1 MVALQLSELRRRSG
15 ASELTL
21 FASNGRHIIASHR
34 VDTEHLL
41 PNIPNDSVLLQL
53 KHSNSHINLEPI
65 VNQGLHVRVIIKLV
79 HNKPVRFLQ
88 ALFPIQRRISDLVES
103 LETASTHYRETAYLR
118 QPLKLSFTIVLSL
131 VLLLSIF
138 SVIWIAFFAARRI
151 VAPLTDLVE
160 GTRAVANGD
169 YEKQLPVKHSN
180 ELGLLV
186 QSFNEMTRKIA
197 RARDEVKHSQQL
209 ADNQK
214 TYLQTVLECL
224 SSGVISLDDNQFLR
238 TANSASAQI
247 LGLPLKESI
256 GHSLTQLQDDYPTL
270 RPFWLT
276 IQSYLGSH
284 AQDWREE
291 VALSS
296 AGRRK
301 VLICRGTQ
309 LLRSESQE
317 RPEGYVIVFN
327 DITTLIQAQRNAA
340 WSEVARRLAH
350 EIKNPLTPIQLSA
363 ERLRRKYLHKL
374 PEKDTETLDRM
385 THTII
390 QQVDTMKEMVNA
402 FSDYARTPTMHKE
415 TLNFN
420 QLIKEVLDL
429 YSHVKI
435 PINTELEE
443 NIPPIEADRG
453 RLRQVLHNLI
463 KNALEANSTDNCIT
477 ITTSYLKEPCFEC
490 VQLRI
495 TDFGPGIPELILDKI
510 FEPYATTKTK
520 GTGLGL
526 AIVKK
531 IVEEHSGSVWIEQ
544 TEGTSIVIHL
554 PVLGNNCEL

>member
-1 MVALQLSELRRRSG
+1 MV
-15 ASELTL
+15 
-21 FASNGRHIIASHR
+21 
-34 VDTEHLL
+34 
-41 PNIPNDSVLLQL
+41 
-53 KHSNSHINLEPI
+53 
-65 VNQGLHVRVIIKLV
+65 KL
-79 HNKPVRFLQ
+79 
-88 ALFPIQRRISDLVES
+88 
-103 LETASTHYRETAYLR
+103 
-118 QPLKLSFTIVLSL
+118 
-131 VLLLSIF
+131 
-138 SVIWIAFFAARRI
+138 
-151 VAPLTDLVE
+151 
-160 GTRAVANGD
+160 
-169 YEKQLPVKHSN
+169 
-180 ELGLLV
+180 
-186 QSFNEMTRKIA
+186 
-197 RARDEVKHSQQL
+197 
-209 ADNQK
+209 
-214 TYLQTVLECL
+214 
-224 SSGVISLDDNQFLR
+224 
-238 TANSASAQI
+238 
-247 LGLPLKESI
+247 
-256 GHSLTQLQDDYPTL
+256 
-270 RPFWLT
+270 
-276 IQSYLGSH
+276 
-284 AQDWREE
+284 
-291 VALSS
+291 
-296 AGRRK
+296 
-301 VLICRGTQ
+301 
-309 LLRSESQE
+309 
-317 RPEGYVIVFN
+317 N